1 MEMNFR
7 RAGLGQ
13 FLGNEM
19 WIFLSWVPFR
29 VVVGFSFSY
38 FFVGNCFELFWVSFV
53 VFFWSIGGKW
63 DAGVAQPIYT
73 DDFLSAAEKMMNEG
87 NWVASV
93 GDDAVAFRPR
103 FENGDGENAT
113 KAHWRPSR
121 PDRKINIR
129 TKKNPNRCNFLSN
142 WFRSSSSFCVLFCNL
157 DALVC
162 GWTYAWSRHCQLT
175 DCVLGVLRRL
185 VSARPLVLLGG
196 WYRCCPLATR
206 SATAC
211 HNPPP
216 ALLLCSGRSLNC
228 ALKCLA

>member
-38 FFVGNCFELFWVSFV
+38 FLLEIVLSFSGFLLC
-53 VFFWSIGGKW
+53 FFWSIGGKW
-63 DAGVAQPIYT
+63 DAGVAEPIYT